1 MAQIASRGRPKA
13 AAGVPAAGVRRSR
26 LFGGGPDGNEQ
37 LTATVGVILLLLF
50 AVLGVSIIRI
60 GQLLWLH
67 LFLGVILAAPVG
79 IKLASTGYR
88 FTRYY
93 TGSLPYR
100 RKGPPNPV
108 MRALGPVVILT
119 TLVVF
124 LTGMLLLVD
133 GPGASSTLRLLH
145 KVSFFAWLAAVAV
158 HVLGHLAELP
168 ASLRAVSRAQGRTA
182 NLPGSRGR
190 VMVIIG
196 SIAVGLVLALLLQ
209 PDIHT
214 WTSASGFHSPYL
226 RQR

>member
-1 MAQIASRGRPKA
+1 
-13 AAGVPAAGVRRSR
+13 
-26 LFGGGPDGNEQ
+26 
-37 LTATVGVILLLLF
+37 VILLLLF